1 MVPPTPRFL
10 GQARTTTHP
19 EALDG
24 VEGLAEDDGAP
35 EQEED
40 LPKVEEAELDPRA
53 DVAPAQGV
61 VVVVGLVLVVGV
73 VAQAGGA
80 RLEQGPRAAEEEE
93 GVVQLLRERARV
105 VWYERVS

>member
-1 MVPPTPRFL
+1 M
-10 GQARTTTHP
+10 
-19 EALDG
+19 
-24 VEGLAEDDGAP
+24 EGLAEDDGAA

-53 DVAPAQGV
+53 HVAPAQGV
-61 VVVVGLVLVVGV
+61 IVVLVVVLGV

-93 GVVQLLRERARV
+93 GVVQLLRER
-105 VWYERVS
+105 VWCGMKGCVN